1 MKHNILKYT
10 ERVVQH
16 VGLLD
21 CNKLSNETEYFQ
33 ICSQNILETS
43 EFLTKIRCKMELT
56 FDTRKKGVVFEFLIE
71 RNIFVCINFHESINF
86 MLSNDAFFC
95 CNLI

>member
-56 FDTRKKGVVFEFLIE
+56 FDTGKKGVVFEFLIE

-86 MLSNDAFFC
+86 MLSNDALFC